1 MLGLLSFT
9 VHYVSF
15 MKLYGYN
22 ITFDEKEVSDVC
34 WRRETID
41 SDKGLHL
48 AHFHP
53 SSLDQL
59 GSFIVKICDDK
70 PLLIFPAAGG
80 DESVI
85 RNIIKA
91 LHRRLCL
98 LALLPTPIITLKM
111 QINSR

>member
-1 MLGLLSFT
+1 MIS
-9 VHYVSF
+9 Y
-15 MKLYGYN
+15 
-22 ITFDEKEVSDVC
+22 
-34 WRRETID
+34 
-41 SDKGLHL
+41 DKGLHL
-48 AHFHP
+48 AHFHTSP
-53 SSLDQL
+53 LDQVC
-59 GSFIVKICDDK
+59 SFIVQICDDK

-98 LALLPTPIITLKM
+98 LVLLPTPIITLKM